1 MENELI
7 SQLWIAMKSH
17 IPTADRSDAA
27 NDFISLLV
35 DHDIVDDDLLDI
47 ASVDNMLKKAALAYI
62 KEEPLDFEDDDD
74 YNDIDDDDD

>member
-17 IPTADRSDAA
+17 IQPADRSDAA
-27 NDFISLLV
+27 GDFVSLLV
-35 DHDIVDDDLLDI
+35 DHDVVDEDLLEI

-62 KEEPLDFEDDDD
+62 KEEPLDFDDDED
-74 YNDIDDDDD
+74 YNDQDDDE